1 MNAWEA
7 KRIAQAPTWRDRIIA
22 CRNSGMSVQAW
33 CRLEG
38 ISVKTYYRHERMI
51 LDMTTLPQGNT
62 IPSEELQ
69 TYEIEK
75 KPVFAALPEP
85 PAYSRS
91 GAAAATIHLADY
103 SIDIYDGTS
112 EEMLQTILRVLR
124 HAE

>member
-38 ISVKTYYRHERMI
+38 ISAKTYYRHERMI

-62 IPSEELQ
+62 VPSEGLPS
-69 TYEIEK
+69 YEIEK
-75 KPVFAALPEP
+75 KPTFAALPEP
-85 PAYSRS
+85 SVRTRS
-91 GAAAATIHLADY
+91 AATAATIHLADY
-103 SIDIYDGTS
+103 SVDIYDGIA
-112 EEMLQTILRVLR
+112 EETLERVLRVLR